1 LYTIQLKDAGSES
14 KAKVGSKALHLAE
27 LIGQNIPIPDGFI
40 LTSNALKYFMEAN
53 GLTAADFEDEE
64 SAAKLINTPLPPDLE
79 SEIASRYEKL
89 RLDAGSSGLSVAV
102 RSSSSAEDLEQAS
115 FAGQYET
122 FLHVTDLKQLLESV
136 KACWASLF
144 SSRVRHYTQQ
154 KNVAIDTSLSASM
167 GILVQK
173 MIFADVSGVVF
184 SINPVTG
191 NRDEIV
197 INASYGLGEAVVSGI
212 VTPDA
217 YYVDKTTLSVR
228 KELGLKEVKIVCVGK
243 ETREKETTVQEQ
255 DRFCLSDEAIAEL
268 VRLTLNIETYYSHP
282 VDIEFAVK
290 EQRVYIL
297 QARPITT

>member
-1 LYTIQLKDAGSES
+1 LYTIQLKDAGNAS

-27 LIGQNIPIPDGFI
+27 LISQHIPIPDGFI
-40 LTSNALKYFMEAN
+40 LTSDTLSYFMEAN

-64 SAAKLINTPLPPDLE
+64 SVANLINSPLPRDLE
-79 SEIASRYEKL
+79 NEIAARYEQLKL
-89 RLDAGSSGLSVAV
+89 VAGDNGLSVAV
-102 RSSSSAEDLEQAS
+102 RSSSSAEDLQQAS

-122 FLHVTDLKQLLESV
+122 ILHVTDFEHLLQSV

-144 SSRVRHYTQQ
+144 SSRVRHYAQQ
-154 KNVAIDTSLSASM
+154 TNVAIDTSLSASM

-173 MIFADVSGVVF
+173 MVFADVSGVIF

-217 YYVDKTTLSVR
+217 YYVDKTTLSIR

-243 ETREKETTVQEQ
+243 ETRETETTEQEQ
-255 DRFCLSDEAIAEL
+255 DRFCLSNEAIAEL
-268 VRLTLNIETYYSHP
+268 ARETLKIETYYSHS